1 MGILINVM
9 TIILGILCMNN
20 FGKGLHPFVQRGA
33 ANKRKFH
40 ELELNKTNA
49 NNTWQIDD

>member
-1 MGILINVM
+1 
-9 TIILGILCMNN
+9 MNN